1 MKRKKSDSMNT
12 KKKKTDH
19 IYRESRNWNSVISAD
34 TNIENVKV
42 FHVFLGKNIQSDKTI
57 YE

>member
-1 MKRKKSDSMNT
+1 MNT